1 MGILGAHL
9 SEKFRLVRDIVVFL
23 ISVYALYNIVNFYT
37 KGYFD
42 GIQAGI
48 KINAPITENVLKE
61 TICYQAPNC
70 TLYCNE
76 VKYEKVVMNNNIG
89 FPISYQYVMKEVN
102 RYCLNDLGDRK
113 FLLLGE

>member
-9 SEKFRLVRDIVVFL
+9 SERFRLVRDIVIFI

-42 GIQAGI
+42 GLNAGM
-48 KINAPITENVLKE
+48 KMNTPILENMRKE
-61 TICYQAPNC
+61 TICYQTQNC

-76 VKYEKVVMNNNIG
+76 IKYEIALSNAGLPVN
-89 FPISYQYVMKEVN
+89 YHYVMKEVN
-102 RYCLNDLGDRK
+102 SYCLNNLENRK
-113 FLLLGE
+113 FMLIGE